1 MYKIKSGLTFQD
13 YFRSGFNS
21 YLSIEINMYYILN
34 FEDGFESFWTFV
46 KDL

>member
-13 YFRSGFNS
+13 YIRSGLNS
-21 YLSIEINMYYILN
+21 YQSIEINTYYIFN

-46 KDL
+46 KEL